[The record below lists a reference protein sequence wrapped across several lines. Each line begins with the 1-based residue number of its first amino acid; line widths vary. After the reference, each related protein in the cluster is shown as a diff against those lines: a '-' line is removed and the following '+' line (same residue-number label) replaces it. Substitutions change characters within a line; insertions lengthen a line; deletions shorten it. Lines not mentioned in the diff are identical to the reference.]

1 MMNKVT
7 YFNMTNNLTI
17 ISLCLIFLLAP
28 LTIKEKTTD
37 LDEFSYEEEIV
48 LDYIGYKDLYARIAR
63 IESRHRYDVANKT
76 KMVGKY
82 QASRSA
88 LLEFGYSE
96 DQIQAIYDSFD
107 TTYTEQGH
115 ARYTFDIETFPAE
128 DQERFICWYM
138 KRMEKVYLKEMIDK
152 YVGTTVNNVYIT
164 RAGILNA
171 SMLGFNHVVRFLE
184 SNGEINYTPRKG
196 YSIKN
201 RLQQFERTEIES

>member
-1 MMNKVT
+1 
-7 YFNMTNNLTI
+7 MTNNLTI

-37 LDEFSYEEEIV
+37 LNEFSYEEEIV

>member
-1 MMNKVT
+1 
-7 YFNMTNNLTI
+7 MTNNLTI

-96 DQIQAIYDSFD
+96 EQIQAIYDSFD

-138 KRMEKVYLKEMIDK
+138 KRMEKVYLKETIDK

>member
-1 MMNKVT
+1 
-7 YFNMTNNLTI
+7 MTNNLTI

-96 DQIQAIYDSFD
+96 EQIQAIYDSFD

>member
-1 MMNKVT
+1 
-7 YFNMTNNLTI
+7 MTNNLTI

-138 KRMEKVYLKEMIDK
+138 KRMEKVYLKETIDK

>member
-1 MMNKVT
+1 
-7 YFNMTNNLTI
+7 MTNNLTI